1 MNEYSKHKLLQF
13 HQSFVGRRF
22 DQDDVALMIVLVRDY
37 TPKGSIFRELGDFLA
52 HPDDKDRGLVLNSVR
67 IAATSVEKDHDQIFY
82 NPDFKPPIFHGFGT
96 LEALMVDL
104 CSVFKLVG
112 KSVPIFGL
120 DEANFRDFVF
130 CVIFLLSAC
139 KIKHESR
146 LFELRVEYSHGLSLY
161 ISYESTN
168 YPRHFVTLPVLYLGN
183 VWIKSAMVFG
193 SPKYEL
199 KMHIAR
205 RFEGGLLA
213 AIPYTDDCLS
223 GSRRAADFASGKIWP
238 LPDLTKQ

>member
-13 HQSFVGRRF
+13 HQLFIERRF

-37 TPKGSIFRELGDFLA
+37 TTKGSIFRELGDFLA
-52 HPDDKDRGLVLNSVR
+52 HPDDKDRGLVLNSVQ
-67 IAATSVEKDHDQIFY
+67 IAAVSVEKDHEQIFY
-82 NPDFKPPIFHGFGT
+82 DPDFKPPVFHGLGT
-96 LEALMVDL
+96 LEELMVDL
-104 CSVFKLVG
+104 RAVFKLVG
-112 KSVPIFGL
+112 KSAPIFSL

-130 CVIFLLSAC
+130 CLIFLLSAC
-139 KIKHESR
+139 RIKHESR
-146 LFELRVEYSHGLSLY
+146 LFELRVEYSHSLSLY

-168 YPRHFVTLPVLYLGN
+168 YPHHFATLPVLILGN

-205 RFEGGLLA
+205 RFEEGLLA
-213 AIPYTDDCLS
+213 AIPYADDCLAE
-223 GSRRAADFASGKIWP
+223 SRHAANFASEKIWP
-238 LPDLTKQ
+238 LPDLR